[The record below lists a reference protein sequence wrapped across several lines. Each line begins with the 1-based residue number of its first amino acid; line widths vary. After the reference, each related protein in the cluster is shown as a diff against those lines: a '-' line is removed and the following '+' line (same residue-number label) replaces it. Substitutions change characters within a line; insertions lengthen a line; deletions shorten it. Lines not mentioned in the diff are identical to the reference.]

1 MGKYQVL
8 NELKEIGIGFKD
20 KSDEDKLIDT
30 INRFG
35 YVLHIDQSSDDTW
48 TVWVFKHKGV
58 EVVDHA
64 STRYHSN
71 RLDALKEAACLVI
84 NR

>member
-1 MGKYQVL
+1 MEKYQTL
-8 NELKEIGIGFKD
+8 DELKEIGISFPEL
-20 KSDEDKLIDT
+20 SEEDKRINT

-35 YVLHIDQSSDDTW
+35 YVVHMDQSGDKTW
-48 TVWVFKHKGV
+48 TVWIFKHKGV

-84 NR
+84 DR